1 MESVTRQAE
10 ALAITHAQLR
20 EDNANQRKVI
30 AEYEHYC
37 VLLENTLALFA
48 AVPVERMRY
57 NYRTGRPMLNMQPIQ
72 PQAPQAE
79 SQAASQAPQAA
90 SGSDN

>member
-1 MESVTRQAE
+1 MESLKRQAE
-10 ALAITHAQLR
+10 ALAITHAKLR

-72 PQAPQAE
+72 PQAA
-79 SQAASQAPQAA
+79 SQAAVGHTPLR
-90 SGSDN
+90 